1 MIFGGI
7 QEELTLSQS
16 TNNILLVRGGEDA
29 LGVPHVLRTSRTNKL
44 LLVFNIKGGIRSGR
58 SLYLLQC
65 SYKPYYHI
73 YHRVNGSKSQALKR

>member
-44 LLVFNIKGGIRSGR
+44 LMVLVLT
-58 SLYLLQC
+58 LYNMRPQDSSVYVTNC
-65 SYKPYYHI
+65 
-73 YHRVNGSKSQALKR
+73 